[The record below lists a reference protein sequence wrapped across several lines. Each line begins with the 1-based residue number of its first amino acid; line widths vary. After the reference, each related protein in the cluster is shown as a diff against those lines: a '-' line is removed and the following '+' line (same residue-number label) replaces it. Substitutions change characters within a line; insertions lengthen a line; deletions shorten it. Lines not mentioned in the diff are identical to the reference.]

1 MAEVRIGVSGWSYP
15 HWRGAF
21 YPEGLRV
28 KDQLAHCAARFPTLE
43 INGSFY
49 RLPSEKAVAAWR
61 DAAPEGFVFAWKASR
76 FITHFRRLKNVDD
89 SLKLVF
95 GRMEGL
101 GDKMGPALFQL
112 PPQMKA
118 DPERLAGFLSRLPK
132 SRRVAIEFRHPS
144 WYDEAV
150 WALLRDHDVAFCV
163 SDHHDAPAPW
173 VATAGFVY
181 VRGHGPGGGYSGDYS
196 DAELKAWARRIRT
209 WADEG
214 RDAWVYFDNDIGA
227 AAPKDAERLIALT
240 GRAAG
245 ASRSRPRPSASG

>member
-28 KDQLAHCAARFPTLE
+28 KDQLAYCAARFPTLE

-49 RLPSEKAVAAWR
+49 RLPTEKAVASWR
-61 DAAPEGFVFAWKASR
+61 DAAPDGFVFAWKASR
-76 FITHFRRLKNVDD
+76 FITHYRRLKEVDD

-95 GRMEGL
+95 ARMEGL
-101 GDKMGPALFQL
+101 GEKAGPALFQL

-118 DPERLAGFLSRLPK
+118 DLARLADFLPRLPRG
-132 SRRVAIEFRHPS
+132 RRVAIEFRHPS

-150 WALLRDHDVAFCV
+150 YALLREHGVAFCV

-173 VATAGFVY
+173 LATAGFVY
-181 VRGHGPGGGYSGDYS
+181 VRGHGPGGDYSGAYS
-196 DAELKAWARRIRT
+196 DGELKAWAGRIRAWT
-209 WADEG
+209 QEG
-214 RDAWVYFDNDIGA
+214 RDAWVYFDNDVEA
-227 AAPKDAERLIALT
+227 AAPKDAARLKHYWFRRNRLNQ
-240 GRAAG
+240 
-245 ASRSRPRPSASG
+245 

>member
-28 KDQLAHCAARFPTLE
+28 KDQLAYCAAQFPTLE

-49 RLPSEKAVAAWR
+49 RLPTEKAVAAWR

-76 FITHFRRLKNVDD
+76 FITHYRRLKDVED

-101 GDKMGPALFQL
+101 GDRMGPALFQL

-118 DPERLAGFLSRLPK
+118 DPDRLEGFLQRLPK
-132 SRRVAIEFRHPS
+132 RRRVAIEFRHPS

-150 WALLRDHDVAFCV
+150 YDRLKAYDVAFCV
-163 SDHHDAPAPW
+163 SDHHDAPSPW

-181 VRGHGPGGGYSGDYS
+181 VRGHGPGGGYCGSYA
-196 DAELKAWARRIRT
+196 DAELKRWAKRLCAWSA
-209 WADEG
+209 EG
-214 RDAWVYFDNDIGA
+214 RDAFVYFDNDIGA
-227 AAPKDAERLIALT
+227 AAPEDAQRLGAFT
-240 GRAAG
+240 RRGAAG
-245 ASRSRPRPSASG
+245 

>member
-21 YPEGLRV
+21 YPDGLRV
-28 KDQLAHCAARFPTLE
+28 KDQLAYCAGRFATLE

-61 DAAPEGFVFAWKASR
+61 DAVPEGFVFAWKASR
-76 FITHFRRLKNVDD
+76 YITHYRRLKDVDD
-89 SLKLVF
+89 SLELVF

-101 GDKMGPALFQL
+101 GDKAGPALFQL

-118 DPERLAGFLSRLPK
+118 DPDRLADFLARLPER
-132 SRRVAIEFRHPS
+132 RRVAIEFRHPS
-144 WYDEAV
+144 WYDPAV
-150 WALLRDHDVAFCV
+150 FDLLKRRGVAFCV
-163 SDHHDAPAPW
+163 SDHRDAPAPW

-181 VRGHGPGGGYSGDYS
+181 VRGHGPGGGYSGAYS
-196 DAELKAWARRIRT
+196 DAELQGWAKRLRAWSQ
-209 WADEG
+209 EG

-227 AAPKDAERLIALT
+227 AAPKDAERLKHYWFRRNRLNQ
-240 GRAAG
+240 
-245 ASRSRPRPSASG
+245 